1 MFNISFDYKF
11 EMILNGNIND
21 AICKDSTMANNFLS
35 QLEAILLNS
44 FHTMNWVVKLHW
56 RTSAPRNILSKA
68 CAKFMLQTNHIKIQ
82 IFVCLRY

>member
-44 FHTMNWVVKLHW
+44 FHTMNWVVKLH
-56 RTSAPRNILSKA
+56 
-68 CAKFMLQTNHIKIQ
+68 
-82 IFVCLRY
+82 